1 MNERIEVTPSALR
14 ECGDSL
20 IRAVA
25 AMSEDLDRVADA
37 ADVLRL
43 EWTGDA
49 QIAFDGAQTRLRA
62 ELEARGEN
70 LKAIAR
76 AVANLANSYGE
87 TDRAGA
93 YGLGG
98 Q

>member
-1 MNERIEVTPSALR
+1 MNDRIEVTPSALR
-14 ECGDSL
+14 ECGRSL
-20 IRAVA
+20 TRATA

-37 ADVLRL
+37 ADALRL
-43 EWTGDA
+43 EWSGDA
-49 QIAFDGAQTRLRA
+49 QVAFDGAQTRLRA
-62 ELEARGEN
+62 ELETRSEN

-76 AVANLANSYGE
+76 AVSGLAESYGE